1 MARGLSRGV
10 VTPVSHTWCVDVCV
24 GGEKML
30 RPSFSLIPR
39 LLGRLGNETYNQGF
53 TGSSLCSMQYG
64 GGKPSHVKDCGRHT
78 RA

>member
-39 LLGRLGNETYNQGF
+39 LLGMWMTRTLKRGMF
-53 TGSSLCSMQYG
+53 ASFCFSLAKRISNA
-64 GGKPSHVKDCGRHT
+64 KV
-78 RA
+78 